1 MSAYKDFAQNRSYYD
16 VPLTFGKPRPE
27 QIGGTRANPVLADT
41 GAFLADNGDIRF
53 KLFEP
58 EAQHI
63 SIEFTCGHNK
73 KTLELEKDGEGFFM
87 GIFPNTGDVAWRGK
101 RIFTVNI
108 DGVSFA
114 YPRMPIV
121 YRTNRPV
128 NYVDIPDV
136 SWDEYLIKDVP
147 HGAVTYNIYWSDTVK
162 DWQRCLVYTPP
173 GYNHDTERQYPV
185 LYLHHGMTENE
196 TTWMFMGKVPQIMD
210 NLIASGEAEPF
221 IVVTNENCAKLPSD
235 GSYGM
240 EGFSSVLIDDC
251 IPFIE
256 KEYRAIPDKWH
267 RGTAGNSYGAMLSS
281 RLGFGH
287 PELFSYIGLLSGGLR
302 CRDCWPRWEQNDHL
316 TWLYNNAEE
325 VGRAYSLI
333 YRAHG
338 TAEFEDFRQANVEED
353 EFLKENGIAAL
364 PCFVREFFE
373 GGYHEWDN
381 FGKEFAGF
389 ARNAF
394 KKKTETL

>member
-73 KTLELEKDGEGFFM
+73 KTLGLEKDGEGFFV

-147 HGAVTYNIYWSDTVK
+147 HGAVTYNI
-162 DWQRCLVYTPP
+162 
-173 GYNHDTERQYPV
+173 G
-185 LYLHHGMTENE
+185 
-196 TTWMFMGKVPQIMD
+196 
-210 NLIASGEAEPF
+210 
-221 IVVTNENCAKLPSD
+221 
-235 GSYGM
+235 
-240 EGFSSVLIDDC
+240 
-251 IPFIE
+251 
-256 KEYRAIPDKWH
+256 
-267 RGTAGNSYGAMLSS
+267 
-281 RLGFGH
+281 RL
-287 PELFSYIGLLSGGLR
+287 
-302 CRDCWPRWEQNDHL
+302 
-316 TWLYNNAEE
+316 
-325 VGRAYSLI
+325 
-333 YRAHG
+333 
-338 TAEFEDFRQANVEED
+338 
-353 EFLKENGIAAL
+353 
-364 PCFVREFFE
+364 
-373 GGYHEWDN
+373 
-381 FGKEFAGF
+381 
-389 ARNAF
+389 
-394 KKKTETL
+394 